1 MAKSIDRQLI
11 FTVVVLIVVGTLI
24 LASASIV
31 LSQKR
36 FGSSFYYILHQLA
49 YGGLIGVILMA
60 VFSRVH
66 YKNWRKFSLP
76 FLIISL
82 FLMTLVFLPSLGF
95 SSGGARRW
103 LSLGPIIFQPSEILK
118 FAVIMYLATWLD
130 TKREE
135 VKTVSYG
142 FFPFIVMISIVGVFL
157 VMQPDIGTL
166 GVIVATSAVLYFL
179 GGGRITQ
186 LISLGLLGMI
196 ALFLLV
202 QIEPYR
208 FNRFTTFFNPAIDQ
222 KGISYQINQSF
233 IAIGSGGFWG
243 LGLGQGIQ
251 KYNYLPEPMGDSI
264 FAIAAEEFGF
274 LGSVAL
280 IGLFLFFTYRGFT
293 IAKFA
298 PDAFSR
304 FLAAGITSSIAI
316 QAFTNIAAISGLLP
330 LTGIPLPFISYGS
343 TSLIMTLAS
352 VGVLMNISR
361 SLGGTISKT

>member
-1 MAKSIDRQLI
+1 MNNIDRQLI
-11 FTVVVLIVVGTLI
+11 FIVVILVISGVLI
-24 LASASIV
+24 LASSSLV

-36 FGSSFYYILHQLA
+36 FGSSFYYVFHQLI
-49 YGGLIGVILMA
+49 YGVLIGTILMI
-60 VFSRVH
+60 VFSKIN
-66 YKNWRKFSLP
+66 YKTWRKFSLP
-76 FLIISL
+76 FLVASL
-82 FLMTLVFLPSLGF
+82 FLMTLVFLPSIGF
-95 SSGGARRW
+95 SAGGARRW
-103 LSLGPIIFQPSEILK
+103 LVFGPIFFQPSEILK
-118 FAVIMYLATWLD
+118 LAVIVYLATWLD

-179 GGGRITQ
+179 GGGRISQ
-186 LISLGLLGMI
+186 LLSLGALGVL

-202 QIEPYR
+202 QIAPYR
-208 FNRFTTFFNPAIDQ
+208 LNRFLVFFNPAIDP
-222 KGISYQINQSF
+222 KGISYQINQAF

-264 FAIAAEEFGF
+264 FAITAEEFGF
-274 LGSVAL
+274 LGSAVL
-280 IGLFLFFTYRGFT
+280 VGLFLFFIYRGFT

-298 PDAFSR
+298 PDSFSK
-304 FLAAGITSSIAI
+304 FLALGITSSIGI
-316 QAFTNIAAISGLLP
+316 QAFINIAAISGLLP

-343 TSLIMTLAS
+343 SALIINLAS

-361 SLGGTISKT
+361 YS